1 MKVNQ
6 NFRLRN
12 DPVYNE
18 TKVQVKGSQQFQE
31 FVKFNQNQ
39 LQMEQLQT
47 LYTEIEKAGERL
59 AKSRNFRDL
68 AKYKNL
74 VQRFLKEVTDFGIG
88 LKKSHSSDPF
98 GQSRM
103 LQIIEKVDEKL
114 IELTDELIKQEEENI
129 LILGKLGE
137 IKGLIINL
145 FT

>member
-88 LKKSHSSDPF
+88 LKSPIHQIRLDKVECCKLLKKLMKS
-98 GQSRM
+98 
-103 LQIIEKVDEKL
+103 
-114 IELTDELIKQEEENI
+114 
-129 LILGKLGE
+129 
-137 IKGLIINL
+137 
-145 FT
+145 